1 LQGIPRHLKTQAI
14 KATFKTATGSEQS
27 ASFLRYAE
35 RMQFVKIGKRIV
47 NLEQIQWINTFED
60 NIPSWV
66 DVCMT
71 SGEKLSFHGK
81 EGSTVLEA
89 LRFTELTVGH
99 PPEAVGTERQPGAE

>member
-1 LQGIPRHLKTQAI
+1 
-14 KATFKTATGSEQS
+14 
-27 ASFLRYAE
+27 
-35 RMQFVKIGKRIV
+35 MQFVKIGKRVV

-89 LRFTELTVGH
+89 LQIAELTVH
-99 PPEAVGTERQPGAE
+99 PPPEAAGAEKQPEAE